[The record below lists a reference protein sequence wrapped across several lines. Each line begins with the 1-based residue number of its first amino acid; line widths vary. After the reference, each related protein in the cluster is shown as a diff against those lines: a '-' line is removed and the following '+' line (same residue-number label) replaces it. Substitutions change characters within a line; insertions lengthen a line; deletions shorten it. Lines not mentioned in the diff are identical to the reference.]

1 MVFYLWNLDFLKILH
16 VAQDNWSGPNQM
28 WSNFGQNW
36 PSEAMQF
43 EPSFFYEIW
52 TQYVVLR
59 CLNFGFLP
67 IKLGLFKN
75 STCCLR
81 VLEWPKSSL
90 VEVCP
95 KFAIWGH
102 AVRAKSTNETYIY
115 VYGQRVK
122 VSLTLAPWFHQIH
135 QSLKVFHH
143 DHQIFHSIGPLISL
157 L

>member
-1 MVFYLWNLDFLKILH
+1 MKLILFKNSTCCPRQLEWSKSDVVQFWPKLAIWSHAVRAKFLLWDLNPI
-16 VAQDNWSGPNQM
+16 
-28 WSNFGQNW
+28 
-36 PSEAMQF
+36 
-43 EPSFFYEIW
+43 
-52 TQYVVLR
+52 VLR

-143 DHQIFHSIGPLISL
+143 DHHIFHSIGPLISL